1 MKIYNGENMILGRL
15 AAAVAKEALLGEEVI
30 VINCEKIVISGRKS
44 NTFARELQ
52 RRKRKGYPLKSQARS
67 RLPDRFVRRGIRG
80 MLPWKTARGKEA
92 FRKIMCYIGTPKNV
106 ELKDV
111 ITIKNASAS
120 KLPTLKHTTIGEVC
134 TQLGGKA

>member
-15 AAAVAKEALLGEEVI
+15 AAVVAKDALLGEDVV

-80 MLPWKTARGKEA
+80 MLPWKSARGREA
-92 FRKIMCYIGTPKNV
+92 FKKIMCYIGTPKNV
-106 ELKDV
+106 ELKEV
-111 ITIKNASAS
+111 ITIPTASAA
-120 KLPTLKHTTIGEVC
+120 KLPTLKRTTVGEVC